1 MAGGYT
7 AFLGPRVEGD
17 RLVGTVDSAV
27 VAIPIRGHQWDP
39 HPRSGSRVLEGFG
52 IGLAAGLTA
61 SALVEL
67 NCDPLTCDSAKR
79 FAVYG
84 GTTAG
89 AALVG
94 ALVGATLPR
103 WKVGYRWQIQPGV
116 RLTTSR

>member
-27 VAIPIRGHQWDP
+27 VAIPIVDISGIRI
-39 HPRSGSRVLEGFG
+39 RSGSRVLEGFG

-61 SALVEL
+61 SALVDL

>member
-1 MAGGYT
+1 MAGGHT
-7 AFLGPRVEGD
+7 VFQDPRVEGD
-17 RLVGTVDSAV
+17 RVVGTVDSTV
-27 VAIPIRGHQWDP
+27 VAIPIAEISEIRV
-39 HPRSGSRVLEGFG
+39 RSGSRILEGFG

-67 NCDPLTCDSAKR
+67 SCDPLTCDSEKR

-94 ALVGATLPR
+94 ALIGATLPR
-103 WKVGYRWQIQPGV
+103 WKVGYRWQVQPGV
-116 RLTTSR
+116 RLTTGR